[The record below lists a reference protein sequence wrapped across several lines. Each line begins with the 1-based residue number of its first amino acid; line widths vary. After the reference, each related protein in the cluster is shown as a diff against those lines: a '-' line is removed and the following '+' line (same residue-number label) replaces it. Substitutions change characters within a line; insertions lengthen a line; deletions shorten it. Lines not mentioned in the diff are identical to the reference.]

1 MRYKGD
7 FSEGRDNSMYVGQYE
22 PVRIPE
28 NGKLHIQKNGY
39 VYWSNSSKW
48 NNEKK
53 QTIDNRVSIG
63 KVIPDLPGM
72 MYPNKKYFDI
82 FGRESTDPERK
93 KTEMMNMLSSLT
105 IENFRGIQKL
115 SMDDMRRLVLLSGN
129 NNVGKSSVLEAIFL
143 MMDHLSPDSFNHM
156 NGFRGLTNPANG
168 VTLWEPLF
176 YQMNPDNRIRIQA
189 TRRSDTLSL
198 SYMKDD
204 SYIPALNGGIPKD
217 VAGSFQSS
225 AKRSYTLRFDFRIDG
240 SIDYSETGHFTTSE
254 NGTLREIA
262 DDNGKKQLMQ
272 LTYTSFVNNSFIRT
286 DRAILDRMG
295 KAEIN
300 GEKEKLVDFLRRIDP
315 SISDIVTLSVNGVPQ
330 LYVNTNRKLL
340 PVQFS
345 GDGIN
350 KLLYIV
356 LSIMDA
362 KDGILLVDEI
372 DTGFHYSMYKDLW
385 RIVSEVSRDYHCQV
399 IATTHSYENITGAVD
414 GVKDYPE
421 DFSFYRLGY
430 DKNELKSFRSSYDLL
445 KSALRS
451 DMEVR

>member
-1 MRYKGD
+1 
-7 FSEGRDNSMYVGQYE
+7 MYVGQYQ
-22 PVRIPE
+22 PVQIPKC
-28 NGKLHIQKNGY
+28 GKLHIQKNGY
-39 VYWSNSSKW
+39 VYLSNASVW

-53 QTIDNRVSIG
+53 RSIDNRVSIG

-82 FGRESTDPERK
+82 FGDDSNSRENTM
-93 KTEMMNMLSSLT
+93 TGNMITNLN

-115 SMDDMRRLVLLSGN
+115 SIKEMRRLVLLSGN
-129 NNVGKSSVLEAIFL
+129 NNVGKSSVLEAVFF
-143 MMDHLSPDSFNHM
+143 MMDHLSPDSFSRM
-156 NGFRGLTNPANG
+156 NGFRGLNIPTNG
-168 VTLWEPLF
+168 VSLWEPLF
-176 YQMNPDNRIRIQA
+176 YQMNPDNSIRIQA
-189 TRRSDTLSL
+189 KRGEDTLTL
-198 SYMKDD
+198 SYAKDD
-204 SYIPALNGGIPKD
+204 SYIPALNGGIPKN

-225 AKRSYTLRFDFRIDG
+225 AKRNYTLRFDFQVEG
-240 SIDYSETGHFTTSE
+240 SADYSEIGHYTASE
-254 NGTLREIA
+254 NGMLRELA
-262 DDNGKKQLMQ
+262 DDDGDKQVMQ
-272 LTYTSFVNNSFIRT
+272 LSYTSFVNNNFVRT

-300 GEKEKLVDFLRRIDP
+300 GEKEKLIHFLNRIDS
-315 SISDIVTLSVNGVPQ
+315 SISDIVTLSTNGIPQ
-330 LYVNTNRKLL
+330 LYINTNRKLL

-362 KDGILLVDEI
+362 RDGILLIDEI
-372 DTGFHYSMYKDLW
+372 DTGFHYSMDEDLW
-385 RIVSEVSRDYHCQV
+385 KIVSDVSRDYNCQV
-399 IATTHSYENITGAVD
+399 IATTHSYENIMGAVE

-430 DKNELKSFRSSYDLL
+430 TRNGIESFRYSYDLL
-445 KSALRS
+445 KNALRS

>member
-1 MRYKGD
+1 
-7 FSEGRDNSMYVGQYE
+7 MYVGQYQ
-22 PVRIPE
+22 PVQIPKC
-28 NGKLHIQKNGY
+28 GKLHIQKNGY
-39 VYWSNSSKW
+39 VYLSNASVW

-53 QTIDNRVSIG
+53 RSIDNRVSIG

-82 FGRESTDPERK
+82 FGDDSNSRENTM
-93 KTEMMNMLSSLT
+93 TGNMITNLN

-115 SMDDMRRLVLLSGN
+115 SIKEMRRLVLLSGN
-129 NNVGKSSVLEAIFL
+129 NNVGKSSVLEAVFF
-143 MMDHLSPDSFNHM
+143 MMDHLSPDSFSRM
-156 NGFRGLTNPANG
+156 NGFRGLNIPTNG
-168 VTLWEPLF
+168 VSLWEPLF
-176 YQMNPDNRIRIQA
+176 YQMNPDNSIRIQA
-189 TRRSDTLSL
+189 KRGEDTLTL
-198 SYMKDD
+198 SYAKDD
-204 SYIPALNGGIPKD
+204 SYIPALNGGIPKN

-225 AKRSYTLRFDFRIDG
+225 AKRNYTLRFDFQVEG
-240 SIDYSETGHFTTSE
+240 SADYSEIGHYTASE
-254 NGTLREIA
+254 NGMLRELA
-262 DDNGKKQLMQ
+262 DDDGDKQVMQ
-272 LTYTSFVNNSFIRT
+272 LSYTSFVNNNFVRT

-300 GEKEKLVDFLRRIDP
+300 GEKEKLIHFLNRIDS
-315 SISDIVTLSVNGVPQ
+315 SISDIVTLSTNGIPQ
-330 LYVNTNRKLL
+330 LYINTNRKLL

-362 KDGILLVDEI
+362 RDGILLIDEI
-372 DTGFHYSMYKDLW
+372 DTGFHYSMYEDLW
-385 RIVSEVSRDYHCQV
+385 KIVSDVSRDYNCQV
-399 IATTHSYENITGAVD
+399 IATTHSYENIMGAVE

-430 DKNELKSFRSSYDLL
+430 TRNGIESFRYSYDLL
-445 KSALRS
+445 KNALRS

>member
-1 MRYKGD
+1 
-7 FSEGRDNSMYVGQYE
+7 MYVGQFA
-22 PVRIPE
+22 PVKIPKS
-28 NGKLHIQKNGY
+28 GKLHIQKNGY
-39 VYWSNSSKW
+39 VYWSNASKW
-48 NNEKK
+48 DNEKK
-53 QTIDNRVSIG
+53 RSIDNRVSIG
-63 KVIPDLPGM
+63 KVIPDQPGM

-82 FGRESTDPERK
+82 FGLILDENEK
-93 KTEMMNMLSSLT
+93 ECMEMNNMLSNLS

-115 SMDDMRRLVLLSGN
+115 CIEDMRRLVLLSGK
-129 NNVGKSSVLEAIFL
+129 NNVGKSSVLEAIFF

-156 NGFRGLTNPANG
+156 NAFRGLSIPTNG
-168 VTLWEPLF
+168 VSLWEPLF
-176 YQMNPDNRIRIQA
+176 YQMNPNNTIRIQA
-189 TRRSDTLSL
+189 TRGEDTLTL
-198 SYMKDD
+198 SYSKDE
-204 SYIPALNGGIPKD
+204 SYIPAQNGTIPKN

-225 AKRSYTLRFDFRIDG
+225 AKRNYTLRFDFQVDG
-240 SIDYSETGHFTTSE
+240 SIDYSEIGHFTASDS
-254 NGTLREIA
+254 GTLREVY
-262 DDNGKKQLMQ
+262 DDDGKKQFLE
-272 LTYTSFVNNSFIRT
+272 LTYTSFINNAYVRT

-295 KAEIN
+295 KAELN
-300 GEKEKLVDFLRRIDP
+300 GEKEKIISFLNRIDS
-315 SISDIVTLSVNGVPQ
+315 SISDVVTLSVSGIPQ
-330 LYVNTNRKLL
+330 LYINTNNKLL

-385 RIVSEVSRDYHCQV
+385 RIVADVSRDYNCQV
-399 IATTHSYENITGAVD
+399 IATTHSYESIIGAVE
-414 GVKDYPE
+414 GAKEHPE

-430 DKNELKSFRSSYDLL
+430 EREELKSFRSSYDLL

>member
-1 MRYKGD
+1 
-7 FSEGRDNSMYVGQYE
+7 MYVGQYK
-22 PVRIPE
+22 PVRIP
-28 NGKLHIQKNGY
+28 NSGKLHIQKNGY
-39 VYWSNSSKW
+39 VYWSNASKW

-53 QTIDNRVSIG
+53 RSIDNRISIG
-63 KVIPDLPGM
+63 KVIPDQPGM

-82 FGRESTDPERK
+82 FGIDSNDEEK
-93 KTEMMNMLSSLT
+93 KGTKMSNMLSNLI
-105 IENFRGIQKL
+105 IENFRGIQAL
-115 SMDDMRRLVLLSGN
+115 SIKDMRRLVLLSGN
-129 NNVGKSSVLEAIFL
+129 NNVGKSSVLEAIFF
-143 MMDHLSPDSFNHM
+143 MMDHLSPDSFNRM
-156 NGFRGLTNPANG
+156 NGFRGLSIPTNG
-168 VTLWEPLF
+168 VSLWEPLF
-176 YQMNPDNRIRIQA
+176 YQMNPDNTIRIQA
-189 TRRSDTLSL
+189 TRGEDTLTL
-198 SYMKDD
+198 SYAKDD
-204 SYIPALNGGIPKD
+204 SYIPALNGGIPKN

-225 AKRSYTLRFDFRIDG
+225 AKRNYTLRFDFKVEG
-240 SIDYSETGHFTTSE
+240 SVDYSEVGHYTTSE

-262 DDNGKKQLMQ
+262 DDNGDKQLMQ
-272 LTYTSFVNNSFIRT
+272 LTYTSFMNNNFVRT

-300 GEKEKLVDFLRRIDP
+300 GEKEKLIGFLQRIDS
-315 SISDIVTLSVNGVPQ
+315 SISDIVTLSINGIPQ
-330 LYVNTNRKLL
+330 LYINTNKKLL

-362 KDGILLVDEI
+362 KNGILLVDEI

-385 RIVSEVSRDYHCQV
+385 KIVSDVSRDYNCQV
-399 IATTHSYENITGAVD
+399 IATTHSYENIIGAVE

-421 DFSFYRLGY
+421 DFSYYRLGY
-430 DKNELKSFRSSYDLL
+430 DKDGLKSFRSSYDLL

>member
-1 MRYKGD
+1 
-7 FSEGRDNSMYVGQYE
+7 MYVGQYQ
-22 PVRIPE
+22 PVQIPKC
-28 NGKLHIQKNGY
+28 GKLHIQKNGY
-39 VYWSNSSKW
+39 VYLSNASVW

-53 QTIDNRVSIG
+53 QSIDNRVSIG

-82 FGRESTDPERK
+82 FGDDSNSRENTM
-93 KTEMMNMLSSLT
+93 TGNMITNLN

-115 SMDDMRRLVLLSGN
+115 SIKEMRRLVLLSGN
-129 NNVGKSSVLEAIFL
+129 NNVGKSSVLEAVFL
-143 MMDHLSPDSFNHM
+143 MMDHLSPDSFSRM
-156 NGFRGLTNPANG
+156 NGFRGLNIPTNG
-168 VTLWEPLF
+168 VSLWEPLF
-176 YQMNPDNRIRIQA
+176 YQMNPDNTIRIQA
-189 TRRSDTLSL
+189 KRGEDTLTL
-198 SYMKDD
+198 SYAKDD
-204 SYIPALNGGIPKD
+204 SYIPALNGGIPKN

-225 AKRSYTLRFDFRIDG
+225 AKRNYTLRFDFQVEG
-240 SIDYSETGHFTTSE
+240 SADYSEIGHYTASE
-254 NGTLREIA
+254 NGMLRELA
-262 DDNGKKQLMQ
+262 DDDGDKQVMQ
-272 LTYTSFVNNSFIRT
+272 LSYTSFVNNNFVRT

-300 GEKEKLVDFLRRIDP
+300 GEKEKLIHFLNRIDS
-315 SISDIVTLSVNGVPQ
+315 SISDIVTLSTNGIPQ
-330 LYVNTNRKLL
+330 LYINTNRKLL

-362 KDGILLVDEI
+362 RDGILLIDEI
-372 DTGFHYSMYKDLW
+372 DTGFHYSMYEDLW
-385 RIVSEVSRDYHCQV
+385 KIVSDVSRDYNCQV
-399 IATTHSYENITGAVD
+399 IATTHSYENIMGAVE

-430 DKNELKSFRSSYDLL
+430 TRNGIESFRYSYDLL
-445 KSALRS
+445 KNALRS

>member
-1 MRYKGD
+1 
-7 FSEGRDNSMYVGQYE
+7 MYVGQFE
-22 PVRIPE
+22 PVKIPE

-39 VYWSNSSKW
+39 VYWSNASKW
-48 NNEKK
+48 DNEKK
-53 QTIDNRVSIG
+53 RSIDNRVSIG
-63 KVIPDLPGM
+63 KVIPDQPGM

-82 FGRESTDPERK
+82 FGVDPNDKEK
-93 KTEMMNMLSSLT
+93 GGKGMENMLIDLD
-105 IENFRGIQKL
+105 IKNFRGIQKL
-115 SMDDMRRLVLLSGN
+115 SIKDMRRIVLLSGN
-129 NNVGKSSVLEAIFL
+129 NNVGKSSVLEAVFF

-156 NGFRGLTNPANG
+156 NGFRGMNVPANG
-168 VTLWEPLF
+168 VSLWEPLF
-176 YQMNPDNRIRIQA
+176 YQMNPDNAIRIQA
-189 TRRSDTLSL
+189 TRGKETLTLS
-198 SYMKDD
+198 YTKDD
-204 SYIPALNGGIPKD
+204 SYIPALKGGIPKN

-225 AKRSYTLRFDFRIDG
+225 AKRNYTLRFDFQIEG
-240 SIDYSETGHFTTSE
+240 SVDYSEIGHYTTSE
-254 NGTLREIA
+254 NGTLRELA
-262 DDNGKKQLMQ
+262 DDTGDKQLMQ
-272 LTYTSFVNNSFIRT
+272 LTYTSFVNNNFVRT

-300 GEKEKLVDFLRRIDP
+300 GEKEKLINFLRRIDS
-315 SISDIVTLSVNGVPQ
+315 SISDIVTLSVNGIPQ
-330 LYVNTNRKLL
+330 LYINTNKKLL

-385 RIVSEVSRDYHCQV
+385 KIVADVSRDYNCQV
-399 IATTHSYENITGAVD
+399 IATTHSYENIIGAIE

-421 DFSFYRLGY
+421 EFSYYRLGY
-430 DKNELKSFRSSYDLL
+430 DKDGLKSFRSSYDLL